1 MVWQPPCFCRVFLEG
16 QHRSSA
22 DHSSALL
29 AQVCC
34 AATHDELL
42 LCVFDF
48 RLFLWCCSQAQH
60 AMAAV
65 ENKENNSVLKQ
76 QGPLKNVPEHEL
88 ASVVAKLA

>member
-1 MVWQPPCFCRVFLEG
+1 
-16 QHRSSA
+16 
-22 DHSSALL
+22 
-29 AQVCC
+29 
-34 AATHDELL
+34 
-42 LCVFDF
+42 VFDF